1 MMQGLVRAVSR
12 SLADCELLHVP
23 RQTFDLDVA
32 RRQHATYVAELRA
45 AGAAVIV
52 LPEEPDLPDA
62 TFVEDTVIVLDEVAV
77 LCRLGRASRQLE
89 TERIKREIASV
100 RPVHRIVTPGTV
112 EGGDVLRIGRTLYV
126 GLSSR
131 TNEEGIRQ
139 LRQIVSPFGY
149 AVTVVNIT
157 KCLHLKTGVTS
168 PAEGMLFVNAE
179 WIDARPFQGLE
190 IVKVPAAEPWGANTL
205 AINGTVLVADSSPRT
220 ADLLESKG
228 LNVRRLGISELQKAE
243 AGLTCLSVLFSGE
256 RTLPGER
263 L

>member
-1 MMQGLVRAVSR
+1 MQGLVRAVSR

-32 RRQHATYVAELRA
+32 RQQHAMYVAALRA
-45 AGAAVIV
+45 AGVAVAV

-62 TFVEDTVIVLDEVAV
+62 TFVEDTVIVLDEIAV
-77 LCRLGRASRQLE
+77 ICRLGIASRQPE
-89 TERIKREIASV
+89 AQRIEREIAIV
-100 RPVHRIVTPGTV
+100 RPIHRIVAPGTV

-149 AVTVVNIT
+149 AVTVVNVT
-157 KCLHLKTGVTS
+157 KCLHLKTGITS
-168 PAEGMLFVNAE
+168 PAEGMLLVNAE
-179 WIDARPFQGLE
+179 WINPGPFRGFEL
-190 IVKVPAAEPWGANTL
+190 VKVPAAEPWGANAL
-205 AINGTVLVADSSPRT
+205 AINGTVLVADASPRT

-228 LNVRRLGISELQKAE
+228 LNVRRLDISELQKAE

-256 RTLPGER
+256 RTR
-263 L
+263 SS